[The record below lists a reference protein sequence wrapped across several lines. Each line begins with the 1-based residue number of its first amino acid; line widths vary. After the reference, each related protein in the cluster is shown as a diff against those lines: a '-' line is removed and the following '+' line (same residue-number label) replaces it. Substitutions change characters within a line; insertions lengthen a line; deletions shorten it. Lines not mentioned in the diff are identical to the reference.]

1 VPTQAPT
8 IIFKKE
14 NNMALQQFSSLAGAD
29 IKAVFGNYEF
39 ANLHM
44 IKYGISR
51 EKAKI
56 YTLGSPSP
64 RATARGK
71 RTVGGAL
78 VFSHLDTDGLV
89 RSMTKQGSDANSNV
103 FLSNS
108 ELINSGYGTV
118 DGKSKTTD
126 EARSKALRQGGTIVS
141 NGLLGTA
148 TAFDPFAADTKS
160 VFNANNFGQT
170 IAPYLADQ
178 LLPFDITIVG
188 TSEYSSDLSQ
198 RLIIKNVEITSEA
211 SGTSIDDLAIEKQMA
226 FIADTVIDWKR
237 LSELQ
242 A

>member
-1 VPTQAPT
+1 
-8 IIFKKE
+8 
-14 NNMALQQFSSLAGAD
+14 MALQQFSSLAGAD

-89 RSMTKQGSDANSNV
+89 KSMAKAGSTNSNV

-108 ELINSGYGTV
+108 ELINSGNGTIEN
-118 DGKSKTTD
+118 KSKVSPD
-126 EARSKALRQGGTIVS
+126 LIRKALRAGGTIVS
-141 NGLLGTA
+141 NGVLGNNPQA
-148 TAFDPFAADTKS
+148 PFDPFAADTKS
-160 VFNANNFGQT
+160 VFNADNFGQSVE
-170 IAPYLADQ
+170 PYLADQ

-188 TSEYSSDLSQ
+188 TSEYGASLAQ

-226 FIADTVIDWKR
+226 FIADTVLDWKL
-237 LSELQ
+237 LSDLK
-242 A
+242 